1 METLLQDFR
10 YGLRMLAKAP
20 GFTAMA
26 VLTLA
31 LGIGANTT
39 IFSVVQNVLLRS
51 LPYRDPGR
59 LVEIWDNYLPQWSR
73 LGLSTANFEDWR
85 AQIRSFSEMGAYD
98 WAPVDLNLSGH
109 GETDRVEATYATAEL
124 FSTLGVKAAAGRLFL
139 SDEDQA
145 GRPPVAVVSHQI
157 WQSQLGGDPDA
168 IGRTLTLDG
177 KEYTLVGVLP
187 ARDACRSHGRAAVRI
202 AIRISRATLSRNNHW
217 NILGIW

>member
-1 METLLQDFR
+1 
-10 YGLRMLAKAP
+10 MLAKAP